1 MEVSDDPKIAEV
13 LEFTVLED
21 LLTEDK
27 DMIPEYEKYFGEET
41 KTATAAVGKWFRQ

>member
-1 MEVSDDPKIAEV
+1 MEVSGDPKIAEV

-21 LLTEDK
+21 LLIEDK

-41 KTATAAVGKWFRQ
+41 TAAAAAVGKWFRQ